1 MFFFSHSSPIHVH
14 VAPRPSTLPGH
25 TATQTPL
32 MVKRK
37 VPDSELTPEELR
49 RREAQRAQQQA
60 AVAARERGEVFES
73 TRRTTF
79 PKRKPLEARKEAER
93 ILIRKSENA
102 ARRRTVQK
110 AIKADRAKAP
120 DVVVVPIYWKGEAK
134 QMARVLL
141 ACSDVE
147 KALETSKWKVMLDS
161 GHKYTPGQKF
171 AHWEH
176 KGVKLRV
183 EIGPR
188 EAERGECTVA
198 RTFAPGEPALRK
210 QRVSVDSLLD
220 VLAELHAMKNP
231 GDEGGGGG
239 SAVADAEEEA
249 NAEPGRAGRLR
260 VARERAAQEGS
271 RAWSAPG
278 GGGGGGDDL
287 DDDFLATGAGREDG
301 DEDKH
306 EDQAKAPSAKKS
318 KTAGSTSASSAPKR
332 KVVKF

>member
-1 MFFFSHSSPIHVH
+1 
-14 VAPRPSTLPGH
+14 
-25 TATQTPL
+25 

-49 RREAQRAQQQA
+49 RREAQRVQQQA

-73 TRRTTF
+73 TRRTTV

-93 ILIRKSENA
+93 IVIRKSENA

-141 ACSDVE
+141 ACADAE
-147 KALETSKWKVMLDS
+147 KALEASKWKVMLDS

-188 EAERGECTVA
+188 EAERGECTCA

-239 SAVADAEEEA
+239 SAVADDEEDA

-271 RAWSAPG
+271 RAGSAPG
-278 GGGGGGDDL
+278 SSGGGGDDL

-306 EDQAKAPSAKKS
+306 EDTAKAPPAKKS
-318 KTAGSTSASSAPKR
+318 KAAGSSGASSAPKR
-332 KVVKF
+332 TVVKF